1 MQILFNDQAMQ
12 CAAGQTV
19 HELLEQLDQRQA
31 GAALAIN
38 QQIVPREQWAQ
49 HIVQDGDQILLFQV
63 IAGVEMLRIADKT
76 FDSHL
81 FTGTG
86 KFASSQLMVEAIR
99 ASGSQLVTLAM
110 KRVDLRQHNDA
121 ILEPLIAAGVTLLPN
136 TSGAK
141 TAEEAIFAAH
151 LAREALGTNWLKLE
165 IHPDARWLLPDPIET
180 LKAAET
186 LVQQGFVVLP
196 YCGADPV
203 LCKRLEEVGCAAV
216 MPLGA
221 PIGSNQGLE
230 TRAMLEIIIQQ
241 ATVPVVVDAG
251 IGVPSHAAQALEM
264 GADAV
269 LVNTAIAVAD
279 DPVNMA
285 KAFRLAVEAGLLARQ
300 SGPGSRSYF
309 AHATSPL
316 TGFLGIGM
324 KTFSDRWRQLD
335 WDDIRLRINGKTAAD
350 VERALNASQLT
361 RDDMMALLS
370 PAASG
375 YLEQLAQRAQ
385 RLTRQRFG
393 NTVSFYVPLY
403 LSNLC
408 ANDCTYCGFSMS
420 NRIKR
425 KTLDEADIARESAAI
440 REMGFEH
447 LLLVTGEHQAKVGM
461 DYFRRH
467 LPALREQFSSLQ
479 MEVQPLAETEYAE
492 LKQLGLDGVMV
503 YQETYHE
510 ATYAR
515 HHLKGKKQDF
525 FWRLETP
532 DRLGRAGI
540 DKIGLGALIGLSDN
554 WRVDSY
560 MVAEHLLW
568 LQQHYWQSRY
578 SVSFPRLRPC
588 TGGIEPASIMDE
600 RQLVQTICA
609 FRLLAPEIELSL
621 STRES
626 PWFRDR
632 VIPLAINNVSAF
644 SKTQPGG
651 YADNHPELEQFSP
664 HDDRRPEA
672 VAAALTAQG
681 LQPVWKDWDSYLG
694 RASQRL

>member
-1 MQILFNDQAMQ
+1 
-12 CAAGQTV
+12 
-19 HELLEQLDQRQA
+19 
-31 GAALAIN
+31 
-38 QQIVPREQWAQ
+38 
-49 HIVQDGDQILLFQV
+49 
-63 IAGVEMLRIADKT
+63 
-76 FDSHL
+76 
-81 FTGTG
+81 
-86 KFASSQLMVEAIR
+86 
-99 ASGSQLVTLAM
+99 
-110 KRVDLRQHNDA
+110 
-121 ILEPLIAAGVTLLPN
+121 
-136 TSGAK
+136 
-141 TAEEAIFAAH
+141 
-151 LAREALGTNWLKLE
+151 
-165 IHPDARWLLPDPIET
+165 
-180 LKAAET
+180 
-186 LVQQGFVVLP
+186 
-196 YCGADPV
+196 
-203 LCKRLEEVGCAAV
+203 

-300 SGPGSRSYF
+300 SGPGSRSHLEMGADAVLVNTAIAVADDPVNMAKAFRLAVEAGLLARQSGPGSRSHF

-316 TGFLGIGM
+316 TGFLDGRSRPAGTSVRTGQPQSFCSCHQPADWISGGIGM

-335 WDDIRLRINGKTAAD
+335 WDDIHLRINGKTAAD

-375 YLEQLAQRAQ
+375 YLEPLAQRAQ

-393 NTVSFYVPLY
+393 NVVSFYVPLY

-554 WRVDSY
+554 WRVDCY

>member
-1 MQILFNDQAMQ
+1 MTMKVGFIGLGIMGKPMSKNLLK
-12 CAAGQTV
+12 AGYSLV
-19 HELLEQLDQRQA
+19 VADRNPEA
-31 GAALAIN
+31 
-38 QQIVPREQWAQ
+38 
-49 HIVQDGDQILLFQV
+49 
-63 IAGVEMLRIADKT
+63 IAD
-76 FDSHL
+76 
-81 FTGTG
+81 
-86 KFASSQLMVEAIR
+86 V
-99 ASGSQLVTLAM
+99 
-110 KRVDLRQHNDA
+110 
-121 ILEPLIAAGVTLLPN
+121 IAAGAETASTAKAIAEQCDVIITMLPN
-136 TSGAK
+136 SPHVKEVALGENGIIEGAK
-141 TAEEAIFAAH
+141 PGTVLIDMSSIAP
-151 LAREALGTNWLKLE
+151 LASREISEAL
-165 IHPDARWLLPDPIET
+165 
-180 LKAAET
+180 KAK
-186 LVQQGFVVLP
+186 GI
-196 YCGADPV
+196 D
-203 LCKRLEEVGCAAV
+203 
-216 MPLGA
+216 
-221 PIGSNQGLE
+221 
-230 TRAMLEIIIQQ
+230 ML
-241 ATVPVVVDAG
+241 
-251 IGVPSHAAQALEM
+251 
-264 GADAV
+264 
-269 LVNTAIAVAD
+269 
-279 DPVNMA
+279 
-285 KAFRLAVEAGLLARQ
+285 
-300 SGPGSRSYF
+300 
-309 AHATSPL
+309 
-316 TGFLGIGM
+316 
-324 KTFSDRWRQLD
+324 
-335 WDDIRLRINGKTAAD
+335 
-350 VERALNASQLT
+350 LT

-370 PAASG
+370 PAASE
-375 YLEQLAQRAQ
+375 YLEPLAQRAQ

-393 NTVSFYVPLY
+393 NVVSFYVPLY

-554 WRVDSY
+554 WRVDCY
-560 MVAEHLLW
+560 TVAEHLLW

-588 TGGIEPASIMDE
+588 TGSIEPASIMDE
-600 RQLVQTICA
+600 RQLVQAICA

-694 RASQRL
+694 RPSQRP